1 MEVSKG
7 FHISSKKDESDFAF
21 NSNKNQSLIKVIQ
34 DRTTTHLSGPDEPR
48 SNTLKKVT
56 IMDKYL
62 KLSTSSRPAA
72 APHEMSD
79 YDDHTMS
86 VSMTAY

>member
-1 MEVSKG
+1 M
-7 FHISSKKDESDFAF
+7 
-21 NSNKNQSLIKVIQ
+21 IQ
-34 DRTTTHLSGPDEPR
+34 DKALLSGPDATR
-48 SNTLKKVT
+48 STSLKKVT
-56 IMDKYL
+56 IMDKYI
-62 KLSTSSRPAA
+62 KPSPSSRA